1 MSRAIILLLGTAA
14 YLFFFLIFLYLI
26 AFVGDFSFVPL
37 TVDNGPDAP
46 VVTALVVDLFLVA
59 LFGIQHSVMARPG
72 FKAMW
77 TRVVPK
83 ALERSVYVAAASL
96 MLFILYTW
104 WLPIMTPLWTV
115 EAPVGRAILW
125 ALFWLGWGIVLL
137 STFLIS
143 HFELFGLTQVWTNWR
158 RREIPT
164 KNFVTPFLYK
174 FVRHPLYLGF
184 IIAMWAIPDMTYG
197 HALFAAAMTV
207 YILIAIRYEERD
219 LTAHLGQDYV
229 EYRQRVGMLT
239 PKLR

>member
-14 YLFFFLIFLYLI
+14 YLFFFLTFLYLI
-26 AFVGDFSFVPL
+26 AFAGNLPWVPL
-37 TVDNGPDAP
+37 TVDNGPDAS
-46 VVTALVVDLFLVA
+46 VGTALVVDLVLVA

-72 FKAMW
+72 FKAAW

-83 ALERSVYVAAASL
+83 ALERSVYVVAASV
-96 MLFILYTW
+96 MLIVLYTW
-104 WLPIMTPLWTV
+104 WLPITAPVWTV
-115 EAPVGRAILW
+115 EAPIGRYVLW
-125 ALFWLGWGIVLL
+125 ALFGLGWGIVLL
-137 STFLIS
+137 STYLIS
-143 HFELFGLTQVWTNWR
+143 HFELFGLKQVWMNWR
-158 RREIPT
+158 RREIPQT
-164 KNFVTPFLYK
+164 NFVTPFLYK

-207 YILIAIRYEERD
+207 YILIAIRFEERD
-219 LTAHLGQDYV
+219 LTAHLGHEYV